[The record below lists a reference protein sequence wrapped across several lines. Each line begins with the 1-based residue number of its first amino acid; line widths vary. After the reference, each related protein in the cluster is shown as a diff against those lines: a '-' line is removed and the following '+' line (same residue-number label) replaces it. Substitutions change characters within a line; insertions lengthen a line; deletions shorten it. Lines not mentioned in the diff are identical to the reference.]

1 MAITETTRSRG
12 FQPSTESRR
21 LGAED
26 ESSNYETSAND
37 LSALLRRA
45 LGTPMHEID
54 KLIGEFELL
63 RKRLETDAD
72 RIQREITDYAELSRR
87 VRRITAVILENVKKM
102 APEAANKS
110 VISTAFTSPHS
121 SCLPPGRH
129 LATVAYAAATR
140 LATRNFD
147 IPHIAGNSRPGV
159 RKRAPRQN

>member
-102 APEAANKS
+102 GP
-110 VISTAFTSPHS
+110 
-121 SCLPPGRH
+121 
-129 LATVAYAAATR
+129 
-140 LATRNFD
+140 D
-147 IPHIAGNSRPGV
+147 AGS
-159 RKRAPRQN
+159 Q

>member
-87 VRRITAVILENVKKM
+87 VRRITAVILENVKKWVRTL
-102 APEAANKS
+102 EANKS

-140 LATRNFD
+140 LA
-147 IPHIAGNSRPGV
+147 NS
-159 RKRAPRQN
+159 QF

>member
-26 ESSNYETSAND
+26 AESSNYETSAND

-102 APEAANKS
+102 GP
-110 VISTAFTSPHS
+110 
-121 SCLPPGRH
+121 
-129 LATVAYAAATR
+129 
-140 LATRNFD
+140 D
-147 IPHIAGNSRPGV
+147 AGS
-159 RKRAPRQN
+159 Q

>member
-72 RIQREITDYAELSRR
+72 RIQRKIIDYAELSRR
-87 VRRITAVILENVKKM
+87 VRRITAVILENVKKWVRTL
-102 APEAANKS
+102 EANKS

-140 LATRNFD
+140 LA
-147 IPHIAGNSRPGV
+147 NS
-159 RKRAPRQN
+159 QF